1 MGNAVYLCPGFHRK
15 TRQVDNVVVTNVWG
29 DLTRASFA
37 SGIAWTVMIG
47 VALLFAASDVPELSV
62 FGVILLGSG
71 IGLLGVYIWANEK
84 MYVEYKALVDDIERG
99 GIDPNERKLPWF
111 AHIVN
116 ERVMMCDAMVL
127 LSHRLTNAQT
137 LLDATNL
144 MMVKTYGR
152 TSPLYRTVQVDR
164 ITLRA
169 RLSNRLEYDLRN
181 GNMYLDGLISSSLNT
196 SLAICDALI
205 ADRNPEASRSASLSY
220 DTNGPTHVLSNDP
233 LNDDVNALSDM

>member
-1 MGNAVYLCPGFHRK
+1 MGNAVYLCPGFHNK
-15 TRQVDNVVVTNVWG
+15 TRTVENVAVTNVWG
-29 DLTRASFA
+29 DLTRAAFW
-37 SGIAWTVMIG
+37 SGVGWTVMIG
-47 VALLFAASDVPELSV
+47 VALLFAASDIPELSV
-62 FGVILLGSG
+62 CGVILLGGS
-71 IGLLGVYIWANEK
+71 IGLLCVYIWANEK
-84 MYVEYKALVDDIERG
+84 MYVEYKTLVDDIERG

-116 ERVMMCDAMVL
+116 GRVMLCDAMVL
-127 LSHRLTNAQT
+127 LSHRLENAQT

-169 RLSNRLEYDLRN
+169 RLSSRLEYDLRN
-181 GNMYLDGLISSSLNT
+181 GSMYLDGLISSSLNT

-205 ADRNPEASRSASLSY
+205 ADRNPGVSRSVSLSY
-220 DTNGPTHVLSNDP
+220 DSSGPTHVLSNDP
-233 LNDDVNALSDM
+233 LTEDVPALSEM